1 MAQIVPWLQGADVGC
16 YTDCG
21 SENSRDHVLSIINYW
36 RKLALFSGLE
46 LDQAFLQNESI
57 QAITFDM
64 LLSSNYKLPWL
75 IKENVHKQSQ
85 CGYTLIL
92 LPYEKNY
99 LFNKVSE
106 VFSCSDTALDRL
118 IRRERGMFDGINYY
132 ASCQLTGDGQL
143 MSPTLQVS
151 TQPWACGQLRSI
163 LVNEF
168 HWEAFEKA
176 NQYALD
182 ELSTWY
188 DPLGTTALDN
198 TRLLSLVRLLQQWAG
213 VAPTGKH
220 VAYLIPQVQLPKLRS
235 EYSFSS
241 SNKRFSVAYNPQL
254 ANLTEIFN
262 QLRKRY
268 NHQPLLDYFGQTR
281 TSPLNSA
288 LFEEKSG
295 SKQHLDMLGEIVPC
309 CARGLRKSTY
319 FDDPAL
325 QPILERIL
333 TGKSKDNLYCISSV
347 VNTDHSVLWQDMIAD
362 IVVRKAKVLSEF
374 AHTRNT
380 ITHSRQVMF
389 NGQTFSIA
397 GFDKRILSNDVL
409 ATSNEHNSLDTK
421 LHWLKQLVP
430 GKITRTNTLGELE
443 EFFGV
448 AGISASELLTGAAE
462 LGYNIESVDCF
473 KVAKINFLQ
482 KNTECQAFSHNIKK
496 LFKLYE
502 KIENESIP
510 PQAENGFLNEKQAQY
525 QSVLKTLQQLDQ
537 ALEENIT
544 YKHWLKKQLE
554 SNEQQAP
561 SYLSRIYNP
570 KAWKDYRHQQDEL
583 RQQLD
588 HSEQQIVA
596 LEKQKRLVQL
606 RYEALAPEMSKVSI
620 KLEAREQYKKQ
631 LKEDYLAL
639 FSMLM
644 GHDEWECNAEELPQ
658 PITLQDKLLQQH
670 NANQTELYL
679 TALQVH
685 VAWVNELVEQE
696 LVANNISL
704 IQAIKRGFAGEIQ
717 TEIFTI
723 AWQLLGIVNSVMVTP
738 QDNVDSLV
746 PYLKRGEID
755 WLLVSHGESFSP
767 SVAASAI
774 WCSRSIVL
782 VGNPLEPTQMHSIPA
797 ELHHL
802 IGLNTIGSD
811 YSCWSPLN
819 VSAYSVAN
827 RYSKE
832 TKDVMHTGNNDELCL
847 SMPLQRVEYFLEEL
861 RGFWQE
867 SLPPWFQ
874 LQSINTPEKAKPF
887 GNSMWIHLDDH
898 FDEGRY
904 FALQQKLVLQFVMA
918 HFIEEQQL
926 PDMCIVC
933 QGQNEI
939 QMLKKMITDPFIWR
953 QWLPDQAINTSREM
967 LDKWANQY
975 ICSLHNVHQCKAE
988 FLITLIPI
996 NGLFEDWLQ
1005 EYPNFL
1011 LSLVSQI
1018 TQAAYFFGPHH
1029 LGEKNSRLGLLQQ
1042 QLTMRK
1048 LPPAFYDEVL
1058 DEYVDDAMQMA

>member
-16 YTDCG
+16 YTDCA

-36 RKLALFSGLE
+36 RKLGLFSGFE
-46 LDQAFLQNESI
+46 LDQAFLQNESL
-57 QAITFDM
+57 QAITLDM
-64 LLSSNYKLPWL
+64 LLSSNHKLPWL
-75 IKENVHKQSQ
+75 VKENIHKQSP

-92 LPYEKNY
+92 LPYEKSY

-106 VFSCSDTALDRL
+106 VFSCSDTALDRF

-176 NQYALD
+176 NQFVLD

-188 DPLGTTALDN
+188 DQLGAMALDSA
-198 TRLLSLVRLLQQWAG
+198 RLLSLVRLLQQWAG

-220 VAYLIPQVQLPKLRS
+220 VAYLIPQVQLSTLSS
-235 EYSFSS
+235 ECSFSS
-241 SNKRFSVAYNPQL
+241 SSKRFSVAYHPQL
-254 ANLTEIFN
+254 ANLTNLFN
-262 QLRKRY
+262 QVSKRY

-281 TSPLNSA
+281 TGPLSSV
-288 LFEEKSG
+288 LLDDKSG
-295 SKQHLDMLGEIVPC
+295 SKQHPDVLSEIMPC
-309 CARGLRKSTY
+309 RARGLRKNTY
-319 FDDPAL
+319 VDDPTL
-325 QPILERIL
+325 QPILEKIL
-333 TGKSKDNLYCISSV
+333 VGKPKENLYCISSV
-347 VNTDHSVLWQDMIAD
+347 LNTDHDVLWQDMVAE
-362 IVVRKAKVLSEF
+362 IVVRRAKVLSEF

-380 ITHSRQVMF
+380 ITHSRQVML
-389 NGQTFSIA
+389 NGQAFSIA

-409 ATSNEHNSLDTK
+409 ATTNEHSSLDTK
-421 LHWLKQLVP
+421 LHWLKQLIP
-430 GKITRTNTLGELE
+430 GKLTRVNLLGELE

-448 AGISASELLTGAAE
+448 AGISASELLAGAAE

-473 KVAKINFLQ
+473 KAAKINFLQ
-482 KNTECQAFSHNIKK
+482 KNSECQAFSHNIKK

-502 KIENESIP
+502 KIENESAS
-510 PQAENGFLNEKQAQY
+510 PQAENGSLNEKQAQY

-544 YKHWLKKQLE
+544 YIHWLKKELI

-570 KAWKDYRHQQDEL
+570 KAWKEYRHQQDEL
-583 RQQLD
+583 HQQLA
-588 HSEQQIVA
+588 HSEKQIVA

-631 LKEDYLAL
+631 LKEDYVALLADL
-639 FSMLM
+639 T
-644 GHDEWECNAEELPQ
+644 GHELEYNQDGLPQ
-658 PITLQDKLLQQH
+658 PITIQDKLLQQY
-670 NANQTELYL
+670 NTNQTELYL
-679 TALQVH
+679 TALQVY
-685 VAWVNELVEQE
+685 VAWANELVELE

-704 IQAIKRGFAGEIQ
+704 IQAIKTGFAGEIE
-717 TEIFTI
+717 TEIFTV
-723 AWQLLGIVNSVMVTP
+723 AWQLLGVINPVLVTP
-738 QDNVDSLV
+738 QDNVDRLL
-746 PYLKRGEID
+746 PHFKRGEID
-755 WLLVSHGESFSP
+755 WLLVSHGESLSP
-767 SVAASAI
+767 SIAASAI
-774 WCSRSIVL
+774 WCSRSTVL
-782 VGNPLEPTQMHSIPA
+782 VGNPLESTQMHAIPA

-802 IGLNTIGSD
+802 IGLNTIGAD
-811 YSCWSPLN
+811 YSSWSPLN

-827 RYSKE
+827 RHSKD
-832 TKDVMHTGNNDELCL
+832 TKHVMPAGNNDELCL
-847 SMPLQRVEYFLEEL
+847 SMPLQRVGYFLEAL
-861 RGFWQE
+861 GNFWQE
-867 SLPPWFQ
+867 SLPPWFK
-874 LQSINTPEKAKPF
+874 LQHIYTIEKVKPF
-887 GNSMWIHLDDH
+887 GKSMWIHLDDD

-918 HFIEEQQL
+918 HYIEEQQL

-939 QMLKKMITDPFIWR
+939 QMLKKVVTDPLIWR
-953 QWLPDQAINTSREM
+953 QWLPDQAVNTSREM
-967 LDKWANQY
+967 LEKWANQY

-1018 TQAAYFFGPHH
+1018 TQAVYFFGPHH
-1029 LGEKNSRLGLLQQ
+1029 LGDKNSRLSMLQQ
-1042 QLTMRK
+1042 HLTLRK

-1058 DEYVDDAMQMA
+1058 DEYADDAIQTA